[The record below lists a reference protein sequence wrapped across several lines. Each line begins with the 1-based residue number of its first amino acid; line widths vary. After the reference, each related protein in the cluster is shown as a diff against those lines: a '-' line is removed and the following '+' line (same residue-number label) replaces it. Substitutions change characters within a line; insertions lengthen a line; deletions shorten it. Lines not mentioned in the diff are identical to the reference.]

1 MKSKIGS
8 SALSLSSR
16 MSGLILKY
24 LKDKNVGNYISKV
37 RTVFV
42 LEVPFEVFQL
52 IATYLLLFG
61 MLRKSIF
68 LIKIELSSDPE

>member
-1 MKSKIGS
+1 
-8 SALSLSSR
+8 

-42 LEVPFEVFQL
+42 LELSFEVFQL
-52 IATYLLLFG
+52 IATYLLLFD

-68 LIKIELSSDPE
+68 LIKIRLSSDPE